1 MFLILVPIYAN
12 YNVDSANLYVV
23 LVESVWLVNLR
34 HKLFQVPSWLWFRLS
49 LRLMGTSKMV
59 RF

>member
-34 HKLFQVPSWLWFRLS
+34 HRLFQVPSWHS
-49 LRLMGTSKMV
+49 SD
-59 RF
+59 